1 MREKDRIKR
10 ERSYKKEKGRIRKSD
25 RMRDNDRFR
34 ENSCMREKNQSLLE
48 KLKKYGESDF
58 YPFHMP
64 GHKRRDID
72 DDFFDGFPNPYS
84 IDITEIDGFDNLHHA
99 EGILKKSMEEAADI
113 YGADKTYYLV
123 NGSTCGLLAAI
134 CGCTDWNGKILLA
147 RNCHK
152 AAYHALL
159 LNGLQPEYLY
169 PEFIKEYGI
178 NGVIDSEKVRIALEE
193 NKSSNGAKITAVLV
207 VSPTYEGVVSDIS
220 KNTLDINEVMKAV
233 DITELKNRFPNELS
247 GGQQQR
253 AAIARAIV
261 KNPSILL
268 CDELTGAL
276 DSKTSKEVLKF
287 VQKVNAEFGSTVV
300 IITHNQEIRK
310 MADRIIEV
318 KDGKIIRNYMNEN
331 KMNVEDIEI

>member
-1 MREKDRIKR
+1 MSYIELKDGMKVYGEGENAVYAMNGMSLQI
-10 ERSYKKEKGRIRKSD
+10 EKGELCVI
-25 RMRDNDRFR
+25 M
-34 ENSCMREKNQSLLE
+34 
-48 KLKKYGESDF
+48 
-58 YPFHMP
+58 
-64 GHKRRDID
+64 
-72 DDFFDGFPNPYS
+72 
-84 IDITEIDGFDNLHHA
+84 
-99 EGILKKSMEEAADI
+99 
-113 YGADKTYYLV
+113 GASGSGKT
-123 NGSTCGLLAAI
+123 T
-134 CGCTDWNGKILLA
+134 
-147 RNCHK
+147 
-152 AAYHALL
+152 L
-159 LNGLQPEYLY
+159 LNVLGGL
-169 PEFIKEYGI
+169 
-178 NGVIDSEKVRIALEE
+178 DSL
-193 NKSSNGAKITAVLV
+193 KSGELV
-207 VSPTYEGVVSDIS
+207 VDKKKVSGMSPKELSAYRRECVSFVFQFYNLIPDLTVMENIRIVSDIS

-233 DITELKNRFPNELS
+233 DITELKDRFPNELS

-310 MADRIIEV
+310 IADRIIEV

>member
-1 MREKDRIKR
+1 MKVYGEGENAVYAMNGMSLQI
-10 ERSYKKEKGRIRKSD
+10 EKGELCVI
-25 RMRDNDRFR
+25 M
-34 ENSCMREKNQSLLE
+34 
-48 KLKKYGESDF
+48 
-58 YPFHMP
+58 
-64 GHKRRDID
+64 
-72 DDFFDGFPNPYS
+72 
-84 IDITEIDGFDNLHHA
+84 
-99 EGILKKSMEEAADI
+99 
-113 YGADKTYYLV
+113 GASGSGKT
-123 NGSTCGLLAAI
+123 T
-134 CGCTDWNGKILLA
+134 
-147 RNCHK
+147 
-152 AAYHALL
+152 L
-159 LNGLQPEYLY
+159 LNVLGGL
-169 PEFIKEYGI
+169 
-178 NGVIDSEKVRIALEE
+178 DSL
-193 NKSSNGAKITAVLV
+193 KSGELV
-207 VSPTYEGVVSDIS
+207 VDKKKVSGMSPKELSAYRRECVSFVFQFYNLIPDLTVMENIRIVSDIS

>member
-1 MREKDRIKR
+1 MSYIELKDGMKVYGEEENAVYAMNGMSLQI
-10 ERSYKKEKGRIRKSD
+10 EKGELCVI
-25 RMRDNDRFR
+25 M
-34 ENSCMREKNQSLLE
+34 
-48 KLKKYGESDF
+48 
-58 YPFHMP
+58 
-64 GHKRRDID
+64 
-72 DDFFDGFPNPYS
+72 
-84 IDITEIDGFDNLHHA
+84 
-99 EGILKKSMEEAADI
+99 
-113 YGADKTYYLV
+113 GASGSGKT
-123 NGSTCGLLAAI
+123 T
-134 CGCTDWNGKILLA
+134 
-147 RNCHK
+147 
-152 AAYHALL
+152 L
-159 LNGLQPEYLY
+159 LNVLGGL
-169 PEFIKEYGI
+169 
-178 NGVIDSEKVRIALEE
+178 DSL
-193 NKSSNGAKITAVLV
+193 KSGELV
-207 VSPTYEGVVSDIS
+207 VDKRKVSRMSPKELSAYRRECVSFVFQFYNLIPDLTVMENIRIVSDIS

>member
-1 MREKDRIKR
+1 M
-10 ERSYKKEKGRIRKSD
+10 RSYIELKDGMKVYGEGKNAVYAMNGMSVQIEKGELCVI
-25 RMRDNDRFR
+25 M
-34 ENSCMREKNQSLLE
+34 
-48 KLKKYGESDF
+48 
-58 YPFHMP
+58 
-64 GHKRRDID
+64 
-72 DDFFDGFPNPYS
+72 
-84 IDITEIDGFDNLHHA
+84 
-99 EGILKKSMEEAADI
+99 
-113 YGADKTYYLV
+113 GASGSGKT
-123 NGSTCGLLAAI
+123 T
-134 CGCTDWNGKILLA
+134 
-147 RNCHK
+147 
-152 AAYHALL
+152 L
-159 LNGLQPEYLY
+159 LNVLGGL
-169 PEFIKEYGI
+169 
-178 NGVIDSEKVRIALEE
+178 DSL
-193 NKSSNGAKITAVLV
+193 KSGELV
-207 VSPTYEGVVSDIS
+207 VDKKKVSGMSPKELSAYRRECVSFVFQFYNLIPDLTVMENIRIVSDIS

>member
-1 MREKDRIKR
+1 MMSYIELKDGMKVYGEGENAVYAMNGMSLQI
-10 ERSYKKEKGRIRKSD
+10 EKGELCVI
-25 RMRDNDRFR
+25 M
-34 ENSCMREKNQSLLE
+34 
-48 KLKKYGESDF
+48 
-58 YPFHMP
+58 
-64 GHKRRDID
+64 
-72 DDFFDGFPNPYS
+72 
-84 IDITEIDGFDNLHHA
+84 
-99 EGILKKSMEEAADI
+99 
-113 YGADKTYYLV
+113 GASGSGKT
-123 NGSTCGLLAAI
+123 T
-134 CGCTDWNGKILLA
+134 
-147 RNCHK
+147 
-152 AAYHALL
+152 L
-159 LNGLQPEYLY
+159 LNVLGGL
-169 PEFIKEYGI
+169 
-178 NGVIDSEKVRIALEE
+178 DSL
-193 NKSSNGAKITAVLV
+193 KSGELV
-207 VSPTYEGVVSDIS
+207 VDKKKVSGMSPKELSAYRRECVSFVFQFYNLIPDLTVMENIRIVSDIS

>member
-1 MREKDRIKR
+1 MSYIELKDGMKVYGEGENAVYAMNGMSLQI
-10 ERSYKKEKGRIRKSD
+10 EKGELCVI
-25 RMRDNDRFR
+25 M
-34 ENSCMREKNQSLLE
+34 
-48 KLKKYGESDF
+48 
-58 YPFHMP
+58 
-64 GHKRRDID
+64 
-72 DDFFDGFPNPYS
+72 
-84 IDITEIDGFDNLHHA
+84 
-99 EGILKKSMEEAADI
+99 
-113 YGADKTYYLV
+113 GASGSGKT
-123 NGSTCGLLAAI
+123 T
-134 CGCTDWNGKILLA
+134 
-147 RNCHK
+147 
-152 AAYHALL
+152 L
-159 LNGLQPEYLY
+159 LNVLGGL
-169 PEFIKEYGI
+169 
-178 NGVIDSEKVRIALEE
+178 DSL
-193 NKSSNGAKITAVLV
+193 KSGELV
-207 VSPTYEGVVSDIS
+207 VDKKKVSGMFPKELSAYRRECVSFVFQFYNLIPDLTVMENIRIVSDIS

>member
-1 MREKDRIKR
+1 MSYIELKDGMKVYGEGENAVYAMNGMSLQI
-10 ERSYKKEKGRIRKSD
+10 EKGELCVIMGGSG
-25 RMRDNDRFR
+25 
-34 ENSCMREKNQSLLE
+34 S
-48 KLKKYGESDF
+48 G
-58 YPFHMP
+58 
-64 GHKRRDID
+64 
-72 DDFFDGFPNPYS
+72 
-84 IDITEIDGFDNLHHA
+84 
-99 EGILKKSMEEAADI
+99 
-113 YGADKTYYLV
+113 KT
-123 NGSTCGLLAAI
+123 T
-134 CGCTDWNGKILLA
+134 
-147 RNCHK
+147 
-152 AAYHALL
+152 L
-159 LNGLQPEYLY
+159 LNVLGGL
-169 PEFIKEYGI
+169 
-178 NGVIDSEKVRIALEE
+178 DSL
-193 NKSSNGAKITAVLV
+193 KSGELV
-207 VSPTYEGVVSDIS
+207 VDKKKVSGMSPKELSAYRRECVSFVFQFYNLIPDLTVMENIRIVSDIS

>member
-1 MREKDRIKR
+1 MSLQI
-10 ERSYKKEKGRIRKSD
+10 EKGELCVI
-25 RMRDNDRFR
+25 M
-34 ENSCMREKNQSLLE
+34 
-48 KLKKYGESDF
+48 
-58 YPFHMP
+58 
-64 GHKRRDID
+64 
-72 DDFFDGFPNPYS
+72 
-84 IDITEIDGFDNLHHA
+84 
-99 EGILKKSMEEAADI
+99 
-113 YGADKTYYLV
+113 GASGSGKT
-123 NGSTCGLLAAI
+123 T
-134 CGCTDWNGKILLA
+134 
-147 RNCHK
+147 
-152 AAYHALL
+152 L
-159 LNGLQPEYLY
+159 LNVLGGL
-169 PEFIKEYGI
+169 
-178 NGVIDSEKVRIALEE
+178 DSL
-193 NKSSNGAKITAVLV
+193 KSGELV
-207 VSPTYEGVVSDIS
+207 VDKKKVSGMSPKELSAYRRECVSFVFQFYNLIPDLTVMENIRIVSDIS

-233 DITELKNRFPNELS
+233 DITELKDRFPNELS

>member
-1 MREKDRIKR
+1 MSYIELKDGMKVYGEGENAVYAMNGMSLQI
-10 ERSYKKEKGRIRKSD
+10 EKGELCVI
-25 RMRDNDRFR
+25 M
-34 ENSCMREKNQSLLE
+34 
-48 KLKKYGESDF
+48 
-58 YPFHMP
+58 
-64 GHKRRDID
+64 
-72 DDFFDGFPNPYS
+72 
-84 IDITEIDGFDNLHHA
+84 
-99 EGILKKSMEEAADI
+99 
-113 YGADKTYYLV
+113 GASGSGKT
-123 NGSTCGLLAAI
+123 T
-134 CGCTDWNGKILLA
+134 
-147 RNCHK
+147 
-152 AAYHALL
+152 L
-159 LNGLQPEYLY
+159 LNVLGGL
-169 PEFIKEYGI
+169 
-178 NGVIDSEKVRIALEE
+178 DSL
-193 NKSSNGAKITAVLV
+193 KSGELV
-207 VSPTYEGVVSDIS
+207 VDKKKVSGMSPKELSAYRRECVSVLFQFYNLIPDLTVMENIRIVSDIS

>member
-1 MREKDRIKR
+1 MSYIELKDGMKVYGEGENAVYAMNGMSLQI
-10 ERSYKKEKGRIRKSD
+10 EKGELCVI
-25 RMRDNDRFR
+25 M
-34 ENSCMREKNQSLLE
+34 
-48 KLKKYGESDF
+48 
-58 YPFHMP
+58 
-64 GHKRRDID
+64 
-72 DDFFDGFPNPYS
+72 
-84 IDITEIDGFDNLHHA
+84 
-99 EGILKKSMEEAADI
+99 
-113 YGADKTYYLV
+113 GASGSGKT
-123 NGSTCGLLAAI
+123 T
-134 CGCTDWNGKILLA
+134 
-147 RNCHK
+147 
-152 AAYHALL
+152 L
-159 LNGLQPEYLY
+159 LNVLGGL
-169 PEFIKEYGI
+169 
-178 NGVIDSEKVRIALEE
+178 DSL
-193 NKSSNGAKITAVLV
+193 KSGELV
-207 VSPTYEGVVSDIS
+207 VDKKKVSGMSPKELSAYRRECVSFVFQFYNLIPDLTVMENIRIVSDIS

-287 VQKVNAEFGSTVV
+287 VQKVNVEFGSTVV

>member
-1 MREKDRIKR
+1 M
-10 ERSYKKEKGRIRKSD
+10 
-25 RMRDNDRFR
+25 
-34 ENSCMREKNQSLLE
+34 
-48 KLKKYGESDF
+48 
-58 YPFHMP
+58 
-64 GHKRRDID
+64 
-72 DDFFDGFPNPYS
+72 
-84 IDITEIDGFDNLHHA
+84 
-99 EGILKKSMEEAADI
+99 
-113 YGADKTYYLV
+113 GASGSGKT
-123 NGSTCGLLAAI
+123 T
-134 CGCTDWNGKILLA
+134 
-147 RNCHK
+147 
-152 AAYHALL
+152 L
-159 LNGLQPEYLY
+159 LNVLGGL
-169 PEFIKEYGI
+169 
-178 NGVIDSEKVRIALEE
+178 DSL
-193 NKSSNGAKITAVLV
+193 KSGELV
-207 VSPTYEGVVSDIS
+207 VDKKKVSGMSPKELSAYRRECVSFVFQFYNLIPDLTVMENIRIVSDIS

-233 DITELKNRFPNELS
+233 DITELKDRFPNELS

>member
-1 MREKDRIKR
+1 MSYIELKDGMKVYGEGENAVYAMNGMSLQI
-10 ERSYKKEKGRIRKSD
+10 EKGELCVI
-25 RMRDNDRFR
+25 M
-34 ENSCMREKNQSLLE
+34 
-48 KLKKYGESDF
+48 
-58 YPFHMP
+58 
-64 GHKRRDID
+64 
-72 DDFFDGFPNPYS
+72 
-84 IDITEIDGFDNLHHA
+84 
-99 EGILKKSMEEAADI
+99 
-113 YGADKTYYLV
+113 GASGSGKT
-123 NGSTCGLLAAI
+123 T
-134 CGCTDWNGKILLA
+134 
-147 RNCHK
+147 
-152 AAYHALL
+152 L
-159 LNGLQPEYLY
+159 LNVLGGL
-169 PEFIKEYGI
+169 
-178 NGVIDSEKVRIALEE
+178 DSL
-193 NKSSNGAKITAVLV
+193 KSGELV
-207 VSPTYEGVVSDIS
+207 VDKKKVSGMSPKELSAYRRECVSFVFQFYNLIPDLTVMENIRIVSDIS
-220 KNTLDINEVMKAV
+220 KNNLDINEVMKAV

>member
-1 MREKDRIKR
+1 MSYIELKDGMKVYGEGENAVYAMNGMSLQI
-10 ERSYKKEKGRIRKSD
+10 EKGELCVI
-25 RMRDNDRFR
+25 M
-34 ENSCMREKNQSLLE
+34 
-48 KLKKYGESDF
+48 
-58 YPFHMP
+58 
-64 GHKRRDID
+64 
-72 DDFFDGFPNPYS
+72 
-84 IDITEIDGFDNLHHA
+84 
-99 EGILKKSMEEAADI
+99 
-113 YGADKTYYLV
+113 GASGSGKT
-123 NGSTCGLLAAI
+123 T
-134 CGCTDWNGKILLA
+134 
-147 RNCHK
+147 
-152 AAYHALL
+152 L
-159 LNGLQPEYLY
+159 LNVLGGL
-169 PEFIKEYGI
+169 
-178 NGVIDSEKVRIALEE
+178 DSL
-193 NKSSNGAKITAVLV
+193 KSGELV
-207 VSPTYEGVVSDIS
+207 VDKKKVSGMSPKELSAYRRECVSFVFQFYNLIPDLTVMENIRIVSDIS

-233 DITELKNRFPNELS
+233 DITDLKDRFPNELS

>member
-1 MREKDRIKR
+1 MSYIELKDGMKVYGEGENAVYAMNGMSLQI
-10 ERSYKKEKGRIRKSD
+10 EKGELCVI
-25 RMRDNDRFR
+25 M
-34 ENSCMREKNQSLLE
+34 
-48 KLKKYGESDF
+48 
-58 YPFHMP
+58 
-64 GHKRRDID
+64 
-72 DDFFDGFPNPYS
+72 
-84 IDITEIDGFDNLHHA
+84 
-99 EGILKKSMEEAADI
+99 
-113 YGADKTYYLV
+113 GASGSGKT
-123 NGSTCGLLAAI
+123 T
-134 CGCTDWNGKILLA
+134 
-147 RNCHK
+147 
-152 AAYHALL
+152 L
-159 LNGLQPEYLY
+159 LNVLGGL
-169 PEFIKEYGI
+169 
-178 NGVIDSEKVRIALEE
+178 DSL
-193 NKSSNGAKITAVLV
+193 KSGELV
-207 VSPTYEGVVSDIS
+207 VDKKKVSGMSPKELSAYRRECVSFVFQFYNLIPDLTVMENIRIVSDIS

-233 DITELKNRFPNELS
+233 DITELKDRFPNELS

-287 VQKVNAEFGSTVV
+287 VQKVNAKFGSTVV

>member
-1 MREKDRIKR
+1 MSYIELKDGMKVYGEGENAVYAMNGMSLQI
-10 ERSYKKEKGRIRKSD
+10 EKGELCVI
-25 RMRDNDRFR
+25 M
-34 ENSCMREKNQSLLE
+34 
-48 KLKKYGESDF
+48 
-58 YPFHMP
+58 
-64 GHKRRDID
+64 
-72 DDFFDGFPNPYS
+72 
-84 IDITEIDGFDNLHHA
+84 
-99 EGILKKSMEEAADI
+99 
-113 YGADKTYYLV
+113 GASGSGKT
-123 NGSTCGLLAAI
+123 T
-134 CGCTDWNGKILLA
+134 
-147 RNCHK
+147 
-152 AAYHALL
+152 L
-159 LNGLQPEYLY
+159 LNVLGGL
-169 PEFIKEYGI
+169 
-178 NGVIDSEKVRIALEE
+178 DSL
-193 NKSSNGAKITAVLV
+193 KSGELV
-207 VSPTYEGVVSDIS
+207 VDKKKVSGMSPKELSAYRRECVSFVFQFYNLIPDLTVIENIRIVSDIS
-220 KNTLDINEVMKAV
+220 NNTLDINEVMKAV
-233 DITELKNRFPNELS
+233 DITELKDRFPNELS

>member
-1 MREKDRIKR
+1 MSYIELKDGMKVYGEGKNAVYAMNGMSLQI
-10 ERSYKKEKGRIRKSD
+10 EKGELCVI
-25 RMRDNDRFR
+25 M
-34 ENSCMREKNQSLLE
+34 
-48 KLKKYGESDF
+48 
-58 YPFHMP
+58 
-64 GHKRRDID
+64 
-72 DDFFDGFPNPYS
+72 
-84 IDITEIDGFDNLHHA
+84 
-99 EGILKKSMEEAADI
+99 
-113 YGADKTYYLV
+113 GASGSGKT
-123 NGSTCGLLAAI
+123 T
-134 CGCTDWNGKILLA
+134 
-147 RNCHK
+147 
-152 AAYHALL
+152 L
-159 LNGLQPEYLY
+159 LNVLGGL
-169 PEFIKEYGI
+169 
-178 NGVIDSEKVRIALEE
+178 DSL
-193 NKSSNGAKITAVLV
+193 KSGELV
-207 VSPTYEGVVSDIS
+207 VDKKKVSGMSPKELSAYRRECVSFVFQFYNLIPDLTVVENIRIVSDIS

>member
-1 MREKDRIKR
+1 MSYIELKDGMKVYGEGKNAVYAMNGMSLQI
-10 ERSYKKEKGRIRKSD
+10 EKGELCVI
-25 RMRDNDRFR
+25 M
-34 ENSCMREKNQSLLE
+34 
-48 KLKKYGESDF
+48 
-58 YPFHMP
+58 
-64 GHKRRDID
+64 
-72 DDFFDGFPNPYS
+72 
-84 IDITEIDGFDNLHHA
+84 
-99 EGILKKSMEEAADI
+99 
-113 YGADKTYYLV
+113 GASGSGKT
-123 NGSTCGLLAAI
+123 T
-134 CGCTDWNGKILLA
+134 
-147 RNCHK
+147 
-152 AAYHALL
+152 L
-159 LNGLQPEYLY
+159 LNVLGGL
-169 PEFIKEYGI
+169 
-178 NGVIDSEKVRIALEE
+178 DSL
-193 NKSSNGAKITAVLV
+193 KSGELV
-207 VSPTYEGVVSDIS
+207 VDKKKVSGMSPKELSAYRRECVSFVFQFYNLIPDLTVMENIRIVSDIS
-220 KNTLDINEVMKAV
+220 TNTLDINEVMKAV

-331 KMNVEDIEI
+331 KMNIEDIEI

>member
-1 MREKDRIKR
+1 MSYIELKDGMKVYGEGENAVYAMNGMSLQI
-10 ERSYKKEKGRIRKSD
+10 EKGELCVI
-25 RMRDNDRFR
+25 M
-34 ENSCMREKNQSLLE
+34 
-48 KLKKYGESDF
+48 
-58 YPFHMP
+58 
-64 GHKRRDID
+64 
-72 DDFFDGFPNPYS
+72 
-84 IDITEIDGFDNLHHA
+84 
-99 EGILKKSMEEAADI
+99 
-113 YGADKTYYLV
+113 GASGSGKT
-123 NGSTCGLLAAI
+123 T
-134 CGCTDWNGKILLA
+134 
-147 RNCHK
+147 
-152 AAYHALL
+152 L
-159 LNGLQPEYLY
+159 LNVLGGL
-169 PEFIKEYGI
+169 
-178 NGVIDSEKVRIALEE
+178 DSL
-193 NKSSNGAKITAVLV
+193 KSGELV
-207 VSPTYEGVVSDIS
+207 VDKKKVSGMSPKELSAYRRECVSFVFQFYNLIPDLTVMENIRIVSDIS

>member
-1 MREKDRIKR
+1 MSYIELKDGMKVYGEGENAVYAMNGMSLQI
-10 ERSYKKEKGRIRKSD
+10 EKGELSVI
-25 RMRDNDRFR
+25 M
-34 ENSCMREKNQSLLE
+34 
-48 KLKKYGESDF
+48 
-58 YPFHMP
+58 
-64 GHKRRDID
+64 
-72 DDFFDGFPNPYS
+72 
-84 IDITEIDGFDNLHHA
+84 
-99 EGILKKSMEEAADI
+99 
-113 YGADKTYYLV
+113 GASGSGKT
-123 NGSTCGLLAAI
+123 T
-134 CGCTDWNGKILLA
+134 
-147 RNCHK
+147 
-152 AAYHALL
+152 L
-159 LNGLQPEYLY
+159 LNVLGGL
-169 PEFIKEYGI
+169 
-178 NGVIDSEKVRIALEE
+178 DSL
-193 NKSSNGAKITAVLV
+193 KSGELV
-207 VSPTYEGVVSDIS
+207 VDKKKVSGMSPKELSAYRRECVSFVFQFYNLIPDLTVMENIRIVSDIS

-287 VQKVNAEFGSTVV
+287 VQKINAEFGSTVV

>member
-1 MREKDRIKR
+1 MSYIELKDGMKVYGEGENAVYAMNGMSLQI
-10 ERSYKKEKGRIRKSD
+10 EKGELCVI
-25 RMRDNDRFR
+25 M
-34 ENSCMREKNQSLLE
+34 
-48 KLKKYGESDF
+48 
-58 YPFHMP
+58 
-64 GHKRRDID
+64 
-72 DDFFDGFPNPYS
+72 
-84 IDITEIDGFDNLHHA
+84 
-99 EGILKKSMEEAADI
+99 
-113 YGADKTYYLV
+113 GASGSGKT
-123 NGSTCGLLAAI
+123 T
-134 CGCTDWNGKILLA
+134 
-147 RNCHK
+147 
-152 AAYHALL
+152 L
-159 LNGLQPEYLY
+159 LNVLGGL
-169 PEFIKEYGI
+169 
-178 NGVIDSEKVRIALEE
+178 DSL
-193 NKSSNGAKITAVLV
+193 KSGELV
-207 VSPTYEGVVSDIS
+207 VDKKKVSGMSPKELSAYRRECVSFVFQFYNLIPDLTVMENIRIVSDIS

-310 MADRIIEV
+310 MAVRIIEV

>member
-1 MREKDRIKR
+1 MSYIELKDGMKVYGEGENAVYAMNGMSLQI
-10 ERSYKKEKGRIRKSD
+10 EKGELCVI
-25 RMRDNDRFR
+25 M
-34 ENSCMREKNQSLLE
+34 
-48 KLKKYGESDF
+48 
-58 YPFHMP
+58 
-64 GHKRRDID
+64 
-72 DDFFDGFPNPYS
+72 
-84 IDITEIDGFDNLHHA
+84 
-99 EGILKKSMEEAADI
+99 
-113 YGADKTYYLV
+113 GASGSGKT
-123 NGSTCGLLAAI
+123 T
-134 CGCTDWNGKILLA
+134 
-147 RNCHK
+147 
-152 AAYHALL
+152 L
-159 LNGLQPEYLY
+159 LNVLGGL
-169 PEFIKEYGI
+169 
-178 NGVIDSEKVRIALEE
+178 DSL
-193 NKSSNGAKITAVLV
+193 KSGELV
-207 VSPTYEGVVSDIS
+207 VDKKKVSGMSPKELSAYRRECVSFVFQFYNLIPDLTVMENIRIVSDIS

-287 VQKVNAEFGSTVV
+287 VQKINAEFGSTVV

>member
-1 MREKDRIKR
+1 MSYIELKDGMKVYGEGENAVYAMNGMSLQI
-10 ERSYKKEKGRIRKSD
+10 EKGELCVI
-25 RMRDNDRFR
+25 M
-34 ENSCMREKNQSLLE
+34 
-48 KLKKYGESDF
+48 
-58 YPFHMP
+58 
-64 GHKRRDID
+64 
-72 DDFFDGFPNPYS
+72 
-84 IDITEIDGFDNLHHA
+84 
-99 EGILKKSMEEAADI
+99 
-113 YGADKTYYLV
+113 GASGSGKT
-123 NGSTCGLLAAI
+123 T
-134 CGCTDWNGKILLA
+134 
-147 RNCHK
+147 
-152 AAYHALL
+152 L
-159 LNGLQPEYLY
+159 LNVLGGL
-169 PEFIKEYGI
+169 
-178 NGVIDSEKVRIALEE
+178 DSL
-193 NKSSNGAKITAVLV
+193 KSGELV
-207 VSPTYEGVVSDIS
+207 VDKKKVSGMSPKELSAYRRECVSFVFQFYNLIPDLTVMENIRIVSDIS
-220 KNTLDINEVMKAV
+220 KTTLYINEVMKAV

-331 KMNVEDIEI
+331 KMNIEDIEI

>member
-1 MREKDRIKR
+1 MSYIELKDGMKVYGEGKNAVYAMNGMSLQI
-10 ERSYKKEKGRIRKSD
+10 EKGELCVI
-25 RMRDNDRFR
+25 M
-34 ENSCMREKNQSLLE
+34 
-48 KLKKYGESDF
+48 
-58 YPFHMP
+58 
-64 GHKRRDID
+64 
-72 DDFFDGFPNPYS
+72 
-84 IDITEIDGFDNLHHA
+84 
-99 EGILKKSMEEAADI
+99 
-113 YGADKTYYLV
+113 GASGSGKT
-123 NGSTCGLLAAI
+123 T
-134 CGCTDWNGKILLA
+134 
-147 RNCHK
+147 
-152 AAYHALL
+152 L
-159 LNGLQPEYLY
+159 LNVLGGL
-169 PEFIKEYGI
+169 
-178 NGVIDSEKVRIALEE
+178 DSL
-193 NKSSNGAKITAVLV
+193 KSGELV
-207 VSPTYEGVVSDIS
+207 VDKKKVSGMSPKELSAYRRECVSFVFQFYNLIPDLTVMENIRIVSDIS

>member
-1 MREKDRIKR
+1 MFQFYNLIPDLTVMENIRI
-10 ERSYKKEKGRIRKSD
+10 
-25 RMRDNDRFR
+25 
-34 ENSCMREKNQSLLE
+34 
-48 KLKKYGESDF
+48 
-58 YPFHMP
+58 
-64 GHKRRDID
+64 
-72 DDFFDGFPNPYS
+72 
-84 IDITEIDGFDNLHHA
+84 
-99 EGILKKSMEEAADI
+99 
-113 YGADKTYYLV
+113 
-123 NGSTCGLLAAI
+123 
-134 CGCTDWNGKILLA
+134 
-147 RNCHK
+147 
-152 AAYHALL
+152 
-159 LNGLQPEYLY
+159 
-169 PEFIKEYGI
+169 
-178 NGVIDSEKVRIALEE
+178 
-193 NKSSNGAKITAVLV
+193 
-207 VSPTYEGVVSDIS
+207 VSDIS

>member
-1 MREKDRIKR
+1 MSYIESKDGMKVYGEGENAVYAMNGMSLQI
-10 ERSYKKEKGRIRKSD
+10 EKGELCVI
-25 RMRDNDRFR
+25 M
-34 ENSCMREKNQSLLE
+34 
-48 KLKKYGESDF
+48 
-58 YPFHMP
+58 
-64 GHKRRDID
+64 
-72 DDFFDGFPNPYS
+72 
-84 IDITEIDGFDNLHHA
+84 
-99 EGILKKSMEEAADI
+99 
-113 YGADKTYYLV
+113 GASGSGKT
-123 NGSTCGLLAAI
+123 T
-134 CGCTDWNGKILLA
+134 
-147 RNCHK
+147 
-152 AAYHALL
+152 L
-159 LNGLQPEYLY
+159 LNVLGGL
-169 PEFIKEYGI
+169 
-178 NGVIDSEKVRIALEE
+178 DSL
-193 NKSSNGAKITAVLV
+193 KSGELV
-207 VSPTYEGVVSDIS
+207 VDKKKVSGMSPKELSAYRRECVSFVFQFYNLIPDLTVMENIRIVSDIS

>member
-1 MREKDRIKR
+1 MSYIELKDGMKVYGEGENAVYAMNGMSLQI
-10 ERSYKKEKGRIRKSD
+10 EKGELCVI
-25 RMRDNDRFR
+25 M
-34 ENSCMREKNQSLLE
+34 
-48 KLKKYGESDF
+48 
-58 YPFHMP
+58 
-64 GHKRRDID
+64 
-72 DDFFDGFPNPYS
+72 
-84 IDITEIDGFDNLHHA
+84 
-99 EGILKKSMEEAADI
+99 
-113 YGADKTYYLV
+113 GASGSGKT
-123 NGSTCGLLAAI
+123 T
-134 CGCTDWNGKILLA
+134 
-147 RNCHK
+147 
-152 AAYHALL
+152 L
-159 LNGLQPEYLY
+159 LNVLGGL
-169 PEFIKEYGI
+169 
-178 NGVIDSEKVRIALEE
+178 DSL
-193 NKSSNGAKITAVLV
+193 KSGELV
-207 VSPTYEGVVSDIS
+207 VDKKKVSGMSPKELSAYRRECVSFVFQFYNLIPDLTVMENIRIVSDIS

-233 DITELKNRFPNELS
+233 DITELKDCFPNELS

>member
-1 MREKDRIKR
+1 MSYIELKDGMKVYGEGKNAVYAMNGMSLQI
-10 ERSYKKEKGRIRKSD
+10 EKGELCVI
-25 RMRDNDRFR
+25 M
-34 ENSCMREKNQSLLE
+34 
-48 KLKKYGESDF
+48 
-58 YPFHMP
+58 
-64 GHKRRDID
+64 
-72 DDFFDGFPNPYS
+72 
-84 IDITEIDGFDNLHHA
+84 
-99 EGILKKSMEEAADI
+99 
-113 YGADKTYYLV
+113 GASGSGKT
-123 NGSTCGLLAAI
+123 T
-134 CGCTDWNGKILLA
+134 
-147 RNCHK
+147 
-152 AAYHALL
+152 L
-159 LNGLQPEYLY
+159 LNVLGGL
-169 PEFIKEYGI
+169 
-178 NGVIDSEKVRIALEE
+178 DSL
-193 NKSSNGAKITAVLV
+193 KSGELV
-207 VSPTYEGVVSDIS
+207 VDKKKVSGMSPKELSAYRRECVSFVFQFYNLIPDLTVMENIRIVSDIS
-220 KNTLDINEVMKAV
+220 TNTLDINEVMKAV

>member
-1 MREKDRIKR
+1 MDKKKVSGMSPKELSAYRRECVSFVFQFYNLIPDLTVMENIRI
-10 ERSYKKEKGRIRKSD
+10 
-25 RMRDNDRFR
+25 
-34 ENSCMREKNQSLLE
+34 
-48 KLKKYGESDF
+48 
-58 YPFHMP
+58 
-64 GHKRRDID
+64 
-72 DDFFDGFPNPYS
+72 
-84 IDITEIDGFDNLHHA
+84 
-99 EGILKKSMEEAADI
+99 
-113 YGADKTYYLV
+113 
-123 NGSTCGLLAAI
+123 
-134 CGCTDWNGKILLA
+134 
-147 RNCHK
+147 
-152 AAYHALL
+152 
-159 LNGLQPEYLY
+159 
-169 PEFIKEYGI
+169 
-178 NGVIDSEKVRIALEE
+178 
-193 NKSSNGAKITAVLV
+193 
-207 VSPTYEGVVSDIS
+207 VSDIS

>member
-1 MREKDRIKR
+1 MSYIELKDGMKVYGEGKNAVYAMNGMSLQI
-10 ERSYKKEKGRIRKSD
+10 EKGELCVI
-25 RMRDNDRFR
+25 M
-34 ENSCMREKNQSLLE
+34 
-48 KLKKYGESDF
+48 
-58 YPFHMP
+58 
-64 GHKRRDID
+64 
-72 DDFFDGFPNPYS
+72 
-84 IDITEIDGFDNLHHA
+84 
-99 EGILKKSMEEAADI
+99 
-113 YGADKTYYLV
+113 GASGSGKT
-123 NGSTCGLLAAI
+123 T
-134 CGCTDWNGKILLA
+134 
-147 RNCHK
+147 
-152 AAYHALL
+152 L
-159 LNGLQPEYLY
+159 LNVLGGL
-169 PEFIKEYGI
+169 
-178 NGVIDSEKVRIALEE
+178 DSL
-193 NKSSNGAKITAVLV
+193 KSGELV
-207 VSPTYEGVVSDIS
+207 VDKKKVSGMSLKELSAYRRECVSFVFQFYNLIPDLTVMENIRIVSDIS

>member
-1 MREKDRIKR
+1 MSYIELKDGMKVYGEGENAVYAMNGMSLQI
-10 ERSYKKEKGRIRKSD
+10 EKGELCII
-25 RMRDNDRFR
+25 M
-34 ENSCMREKNQSLLE
+34 
-48 KLKKYGESDF
+48 
-58 YPFHMP
+58 
-64 GHKRRDID
+64 
-72 DDFFDGFPNPYS
+72 
-84 IDITEIDGFDNLHHA
+84 
-99 EGILKKSMEEAADI
+99 
-113 YGADKTYYLV
+113 GASGSGKT
-123 NGSTCGLLAAI
+123 T
-134 CGCTDWNGKILLA
+134 
-147 RNCHK
+147 
-152 AAYHALL
+152 L
-159 LNGLQPEYLY
+159 LNVLGGL
-169 PEFIKEYGI
+169 
-178 NGVIDSEKVRIALEE
+178 DSL
-193 NKSSNGAKITAVLV
+193 KSGELV
-207 VSPTYEGVVSDIS
+207 VDKKKVSGMSPKELSAYRRECVSFVFQFYNLIPDLTVMENIRIVSDIS

>member
-1 MREKDRIKR
+1 MSYIELKDGMKVYGEGKNAVYAMSGMSLQI
-10 ERSYKKEKGRIRKSD
+10 EKGELCVI
-25 RMRDNDRFR
+25 M
-34 ENSCMREKNQSLLE
+34 
-48 KLKKYGESDF
+48 
-58 YPFHMP
+58 
-64 GHKRRDID
+64 
-72 DDFFDGFPNPYS
+72 
-84 IDITEIDGFDNLHHA
+84 
-99 EGILKKSMEEAADI
+99 
-113 YGADKTYYLV
+113 GASGSGKT
-123 NGSTCGLLAAI
+123 T
-134 CGCTDWNGKILLA
+134 
-147 RNCHK
+147 
-152 AAYHALL
+152 L
-159 LNGLQPEYLY
+159 LNVLGGL
-169 PEFIKEYGI
+169 
-178 NGVIDSEKVRIALEE
+178 DSL
-193 NKSSNGAKITAVLV
+193 KSGELV
-207 VSPTYEGVVSDIS
+207 VDKKKVSGMSPKELSAYRRECVSFVFQFYNLIPDLTVMENIRIVSDIS

>member
-1 MREKDRIKR
+1 MSYIELKDGMKVYGEGKNAVYAMNGMSLQI
-10 ERSYKKEKGRIRKSD
+10 EKGELCVI
-25 RMRDNDRFR
+25 M
-34 ENSCMREKNQSLLE
+34 
-48 KLKKYGESDF
+48 
-58 YPFHMP
+58 
-64 GHKRRDID
+64 
-72 DDFFDGFPNPYS
+72 
-84 IDITEIDGFDNLHHA
+84 
-99 EGILKKSMEEAADI
+99 
-113 YGADKTYYLV
+113 GASGSGKT
-123 NGSTCGLLAAI
+123 T
-134 CGCTDWNGKILLA
+134 
-147 RNCHK
+147 
-152 AAYHALL
+152 L
-159 LNGLQPEYLY
+159 LNVLGGL
-169 PEFIKEYGI
+169 
-178 NGVIDSEKVRIALEE
+178 DSL
-193 NKSSNGAKITAVLV
+193 KSGELV
-207 VSPTYEGVVSDIS
+207 VDKKKVSGMSPKELSAYRRECVSFVFQFYNLITDLTVMENIRIVSDIS

>member
-1 MREKDRIKR
+1 MSYIELKDGMKVYGEGENAVYAMNGMSLQI
-10 ERSYKKEKGRIRKSD
+10 EKGELCVI
-25 RMRDNDRFR
+25 M
-34 ENSCMREKNQSLLE
+34 
-48 KLKKYGESDF
+48 
-58 YPFHMP
+58 
-64 GHKRRDID
+64 
-72 DDFFDGFPNPYS
+72 
-84 IDITEIDGFDNLHHA
+84 
-99 EGILKKSMEEAADI
+99 
-113 YGADKTYYLV
+113 GASGSGKT
-123 NGSTCGLLAAI
+123 T
-134 CGCTDWNGKILLA
+134 
-147 RNCHK
+147 
-152 AAYHALL
+152 L
-159 LNGLQPEYLY
+159 LNVLGGL
-169 PEFIKEYGI
+169 
-178 NGVIDSEKVRIALEE
+178 DSL
-193 NKSSNGAKITAVLV
+193 KSGELV
-207 VSPTYEGVVSDIS
+207 VDKKKVSGMSPKELSAYRRECVSFVFQFYNLIPDLTVMENIRIVSDIS

-331 KMNVEDIEI
+331 KMNIEDIEI

>member
-1 MREKDRIKR
+1 MSYIELKDGMKVYGEGENAVYAMNGMSLQI
-10 ERSYKKEKGRIRKSD
+10 EKGELCVI
-25 RMRDNDRFR
+25 M
-34 ENSCMREKNQSLLE
+34 
-48 KLKKYGESDF
+48 
-58 YPFHMP
+58 
-64 GHKRRDID
+64 
-72 DDFFDGFPNPYS
+72 
-84 IDITEIDGFDNLHHA
+84 
-99 EGILKKSMEEAADI
+99 
-113 YGADKTYYLV
+113 GASGSGKT
-123 NGSTCGLLAAI
+123 T
-134 CGCTDWNGKILLA
+134 
-147 RNCHK
+147 
-152 AAYHALL
+152 L
-159 LNGLQPEYLY
+159 LNVLGGL
-169 PEFIKEYGI
+169 
-178 NGVIDSEKVRIALEE
+178 DSL
-193 NKSSNGAKITAVLV
+193 KSGELV
-207 VSPTYEGVVSDIS
+207 VDKKKVSGMSPKELSAYRRECVSFVFQFYNLIPGLTVMENIRIVSDIS

-233 DITELKNRFPNELS
+233 DITELKDRFPNELS